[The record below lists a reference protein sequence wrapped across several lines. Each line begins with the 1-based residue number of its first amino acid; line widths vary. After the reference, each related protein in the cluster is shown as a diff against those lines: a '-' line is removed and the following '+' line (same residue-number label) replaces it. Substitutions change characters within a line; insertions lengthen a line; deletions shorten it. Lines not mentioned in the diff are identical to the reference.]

1 MPASSCSLA
10 ASRHNGRRAFITR
23 RLVLPLLAV
32 IVVALSGCHAANAPS
47 AIATA
52 GAAGSVP
59 PASSAVPQILGSPSA
74 DAAVSS
80 DAVAAGYPITVQNC
94 DFAVTLD
101 HAPSRI
107 LAIKSTSLELLLALG
122 LADKVVA
129 AAFLD
134 GPVPTQW
141 QHVASSIPVI
151 STGAP
156 ASEPVLDLQP
166 DLILAGW
173 ESNLAPD
180 TAGDRGQLA
189 KDGIA
194 SYVSPAACQGASQ
207 PKKLTFPMLFSE
219 FEEVGRLLG
228 VPGAAAALVAE
239 QQRELANVPTLDQRV
254 TALWWSSGSD
264 TPYVGGGIGAPEM
277 VMSAVG
283 LKNVAGGI
291 DQTWT
296 SLGWESIIDDDP
308 DVIILVDASW
318 SSASKKM
325 RVLEQNP
332 ATARLTAVREHR
344 FVTIPFPASEAGVRS
359 VDAAKDIAQ
368 QLARL
373 GFGS

>member
-1 MPASSCSLA
+1 MSACSRSLTSSRCD
-10 ASRHNGRRAFITR
+10 RRRPPPTLR
-23 RLVLPLLAV
+23 LAV
-32 IVVALSGCHAANAPS
+32 PLVAVIAVALSGCNAVNPPGTAGS
-47 AIATA
+47 ARATA
-52 GAAGSVP
+52 
-59 PASSAVPQILGSPSA
+59 SPTSGVVSQVFDSTSA
-74 DAAVSS
+74 DSAATS
-80 DAVAAGYPITVQNC
+80 DAAATGYPITVQNC
-94 DFAVTLD
+94 GFAVTVD
-101 HAPSRI
+101 HRPDRI

-122 LADKVVA
+122 LADRVVG

-134 GPVPTQW
+134 GPVPAQW
-141 QHVASSIPVI
+141 RDAASSIPVI

-156 ASEPVLDLQP
+156 SNEPVLGLDP
-166 DLILAGW
+166 DLIIAGW

-180 TAGDRGQLA
+180 TAGDRGRLA
-189 KDGIA
+189 AAGIA
-194 SYVSPAACQGASQ
+194 SYVSPAACRGASQ

-228 VPGAAAALVAE
+228 VREAATALVA
-239 QQRELANVPTLDQRV
+239 QQQEELAAVPKLDRRV

-277 VMSAVG
+277 VMNAVG
-283 LKNVAGGI
+283 LENIAAGV

-296 SLGWESIIDDDP
+296 SLGWESIIEDDP

-325 RVLEQNP
+325 RLLEQNP

-359 VDAAKDIAQ
+359 VDAARDIAR
-368 QLARL
+368 QLAAL
-373 GFGS
+373 GFGSR